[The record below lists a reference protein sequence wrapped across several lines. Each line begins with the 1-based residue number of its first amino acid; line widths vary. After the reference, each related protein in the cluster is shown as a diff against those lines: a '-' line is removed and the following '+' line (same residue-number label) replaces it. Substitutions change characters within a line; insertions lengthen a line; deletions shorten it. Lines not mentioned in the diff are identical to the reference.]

1 MFKSGI
7 FMNIDIVDR
16 KIIAELQCNARESVS
31 SIADSIGMSIPA
43 VAERIKKLQDS
54 DIIKGYQAVLNK
66 KKVGL
71 DVSAFITVISES
83 SKYFEKVVSLSHETP
98 SISKCY
104 TTTGGGS
111 HILLVEVENSEALE
125 KLLRTI
131 QSWPGVKRTETQV
144 ILSSYKDFST
154 TNIPNNKKEREYV

>member
-1 MFKSGI
+1 
-7 FMNIDIVDR
+7 MNIDIVDR
-16 KIIAELQCNARESVS
+16 KIIAELQSNGRESVS
-31 SIADSIGMSIPA
+31 NIADSIGMSIPA

-54 DIIKGYQAVLNK
+54 DIIRGYQAVINN

-83 SKYFEKVVSLSHETP
+83 SKYFEKVVSLSHKAPNIT
-98 SISKCY
+98 KCY

-111 HILLVEVENSEALE
+111 HILLVEVKNSEALE

-144 ILSSYKDFST
+144 ILSSYKNF
-154 TNIPNNKKEREYV
+154 NITDIPNKKENEYV

>member
-7 FMNIDIVDR
+7 FMNIDTVDR

-71 DVSAFITVISES
+71 DVSAFI
-83 SKYFEKVVSLSHETP
+83 L
-98 SISKCY
+98 
-104 TTTGGGS
+104 
-111 HILLVEVENSEALE
+111 
-125 KLLRTI
+125 
-131 QSWPGVKRTETQV
+131 
-144 ILSSYKDFST
+144 
-154 TNIPNNKKEREYV
+154 

>member
-83 SKYFEKVVSLSHETP
+83 SKYFEKVVSS
-98 SISKCY
+98 
-104 TTTGGGS
+104 G
-111 HILLVEVENSEALE
+111 
-125 KLLRTI
+125 R
-131 QSWPGVKRTETQV
+131 
-144 ILSSYKDFST
+144 
-154 TNIPNNKKEREYV
+154 REYRYPPQSMRQQLVKAHRVHPSRNQKSDNQSKQLG

>member
-1 MFKSGI
+1 
-7 FMNIDIVDR
+7 MNIDIVDR
-16 KIIAELQCNARESVS
+16 KIIAELQSNGRESVS
-31 SIADSIGMSIPA
+31 NIADSIGMSVPA

-54 DIIKGYQAVLNK
+54 DIIKGYQAVINN

-83 SKYFEKVVSLSHETP
+83 SKYFEKVVSLSHKTP
-98 SISKCY
+98 NITKCY

-111 HILLVEVENSEALE
+111 HILLVEVKNSKALE

-144 ILSSYKDFST
+144 ILSSYKNFNT
-154 TNIPNNKKEREYV
+154 TNIPNKKEDEYV